1 MSGDCKSSRTL
12 ISWLATMPTVSE
24 ASCLKIALLVRASL
38 IGPIMR
44 SFDLITVTLLQGISQ
59 YLFKFDLRF
68 NIQLEDIDEA
78 ASAEMFANSGKGK
91 PLAQVLRE
99 KNSKGHFG
107 TDVKPSA
114 EKLLNQSLSSVQND
128 VKKKA
133 PVLKQTKLCIRR
145 SLKRSSQHE
154 DGFIA
159 AEQLETKSELFIM
172 PLPKAKYARSNSNL
186 NATVC
191 GGEEQPSTSRAFTHK
206 SSLKE
211 EKQDENK
218 KATVTN
224 PLNQRGRKMVAL
236 TSGVEFLIKT
246 CKLYKNLDALWNV
259 YGKLI
264 RYTKGKIRFEH
275 ILLMRNIDGT
285 GPVLQ
290 CVYFDFNDTLK
301 EFSNGCVIRAVGN
314 FNDTNR
320 LRAFKVRLVNPSSVN
335 AAYLHR
341 IQNINSFVLLQ
352 AMENEE
358 N

>member
-1 MSGDCKSSRTL
+1 MAKSLSTPFDTSGQTNTCNK
-12 ISWLATMPTVSE
+12 
-24 ASCLKIALLVRASL
+24 
-38 IGPIMR
+38 
-44 SFDLITVTLLQGISQ
+44 
-59 YLFKFDLRF
+59 
-68 NIQLEDIDEA
+68 
-78 ASAEMFANSGKGK
+78 NSGKGK

-99 KNSKGHFG
+99 KNSKGRFG
-107 TDVKPSA
+107 SDIKPSG
-114 EKLLNQSLSSVQND
+114 EKFFNQSLCSAQNA
-128 VKKKA
+128 VKKKV

-145 SLKRSSQHE
+145 SLKRSSQNE

-172 PLPKAKYARSNSNL
+172 PLPKAKYMRNNGNL

-191 GGEEQPSTSRAFTHK
+191 GGEEQPSTSRAFTNK

-211 EKQDENK
+211 ENQNENK
-218 KATVTN
+218 MATVTN
-224 PLNQRGRKMVAL
+224 PLNQPGRKMLAL
-236 TSGVEFLIKT
+236 TSGVEFLMKT

-264 RYTKGKIRFEH
+264 KYTKGKIRFEY
-275 ILLMRNIDGT
+275 ILLMRNIDGK

-290 CVYFDFNDTLK
+290 CVYFDFNDILK
-301 EFSNGCVIRAVGN
+301 DFSNGCLVRAVGN

-320 LRAFKVRLVNPSSVN
+320 LRAFKLRLVNPASVN

-341 IQNINSFVLLQ
+341 IQNVNSFVLLQ
-352 AMENEE
+352 AMESEE